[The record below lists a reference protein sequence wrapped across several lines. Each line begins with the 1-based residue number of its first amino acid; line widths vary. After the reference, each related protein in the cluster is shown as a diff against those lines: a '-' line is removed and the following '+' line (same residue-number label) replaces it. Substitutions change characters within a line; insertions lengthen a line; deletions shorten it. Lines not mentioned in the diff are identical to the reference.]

1 MKKTSERDINIL
13 VLIFVFI
20 SLLISSLASANKGTD
35 EIKNKLIFKQ
45 ASLPLQSFK
54 STVSNKY

>member
-1 MKKTSERDINIL
+1 MKKTPERDINIL

-35 EIKNKLIFKQ
+35 EIKNKFTFKQ
-45 ASLPLQSFK
+45 TSLSLQSFK
-54 STVSNKY
+54 STVSSK

>member
-1 MKKTSERDINIL
+1 MKKPSERDINIL

-35 EIKNKLIFKQ
+35 EIKNKFIFKQ
-45 ASLPLQSFK
+45 TSLSFQSFK
-54 STVSNKY
+54 STVSSK

>member
-45 ASLPLQSFK
+45 TSLPLQSFK